1 MGKKVKKRKNPPLS
15 TLDKTIYY
23 LCIFLSIFLG
33 FLILICFFISRS
45 AIALSDESV
54 IAYTADKGFL
64 WVLPFMLTVT
74 ISLFGLVSGG
84 LVDHMPIFG
93 NKKINYGEHPWAYD
107 CYPLFDKRRKKYR
120 KPSAKRLH
128 RKIITILCIVILIS
142 LCFVPLG
149 LFKRDCLNADNS
161 ITSYNSF
168 NKKSDIVYT
177 QENFSHLTID
187 AYYYKNTNRNWV
199 ANLIFPRKYSFR
211 LKIKTS
217 DGNSFT
223 FKYGDFDNKSLDKM
237 LEIKSLFDADS
248 VTVTDADDVDKII
261 ENLNL
266 TTQEAE
272 KLNQLFN
279 K

>member
-15 TLDKTIYY
+15 ILDTTIYY

-33 FLILICFFISRS
+33 FSIFICFYLSRS

-64 WVLPFMLTVT
+64 WVLPFMLTLTV
-74 ISLFGLVSGG
+74 SLLGLFSGG
-84 LVDHMPIFG
+84 LTDHMPIFG

-149 LFKRDCLNADNS
+149 LFKRDCLNTDNS

-177 QENFSHLTID
+177 QEDFSHLTID
-187 AYYYKNTNRNWV
+187 AYYYKNTHRNWV

-211 LKIKTS
+211 LEIKTA

-248 VTVTDADDVDKII
+248 VTVTDADDVDKTI
-261 ENLNL
+261 ESLNL
-266 TTQEAE
+266 TSQEAE

>member
-1 MGKKVKKRKNPPLS
+1 
-15 TLDKTIYY
+15 
-23 LCIFLSIFLG
+23 
-33 FLILICFFISRS
+33 
-45 AIALSDESV
+45 
-54 IAYTADKGFL
+54 
-64 WVLPFMLTVT
+64 MLTLTV
-74 ISLFGLVSGG
+74 SLLGLVSGG
-84 LVDHMPIFG
+84 LTDHMPIFG
-93 NKKINYGEHPWAYD
+93 NKKIKYGEHPWAYD

-177 QENFSHLTID
+177 QEDFSHLTID
-187 AYYYKNTNRNWV
+187 AYYYTHTSRKWF
-199 ANLIFPRKYSFR
+199 ANLIFRENYSFR
-211 LKIKTS
+211 LEIKTS

-237 LEIKSLFDADS
+237 LEIKSLFEPDSITIKGADK
-248 VTVTDADDVDKII
+248 TDWVAEDLNFNEQQHSKLK
-261 ENLNL
+261 NLFS
-266 TTQEAE
+266 E
-272 KLNQLFN
+272 
-279 K
+279 